1 MSIFKEKKSG
11 SVIDLTKLRGK
22 IKIDVIEHKGKAGAE
37 YYCAKATF
45 QDGKTVLIDMQLLE
59 LLNLKLHQTIRKK
72 MDKEDSPMDLL
83 EEIMELVSGDVV
95 RDRILKSIYD

>member
-1 MSIFKEKKSG
+1 MR
-11 SVIDLTKLRGK
+11 KLRGK
-22 IKIDVIEHKGKAGAE
+22 IKIDIIEHKGKAGAE
-37 YYCAKATF
+37 YYCIKATF
-45 QDGKTVLIDMQLLE
+45 EDGKTLLIDMQLLE

-72 MDKEDSPMDLL
+72 IDKKDSSMDLL